1 MLGMDLTLRGSYALV
16 MLPEDKVVRTESLD
30 GGQAVVVHASRP
42 LGPKGKVPCTLLFD
56 GSGALVGIDVDPDGT
71 RTVLMLGR
79 HEDVKSTES
88 TRGEVDGA
96 KVKVSA
102 NRALRLA

>member
-1 MLGMDLTLRGSYALV
+1 
-16 MLPEDKVVRTESLD
+16 MLPEEKVVRTESHD
-30 GGQAVVVHASRP
+30 GGQAVVLYASRP
-42 LGPKGKVPCTLLFD
+42 LGSAGKVPCTLLFD
-56 GSGALVGIDVDPDGT
+56 GSGALVGVDVDPDGK

-79 HEDVKSTES
+79 HEDVKSTEAA
-88 TRGEVDGA
+88 RAEVEGA